1 VTDEIKITARAAEQR
16 DDLLASRATFAAGN
30 SKRIA
35 EIDKLGKILSSFG
48 VLVIGG
54 VGLAKFSD
62 IFPYES
68 RWYVV
73 VLMGIGF
80 AMMLAGA
87 ASGAWRLHRAIR
99 PSVIRSS
106 VRRIPDTSPKEA
118 QTIRAIYSDLLT
130 STDSANMRAFEAR
143 AARLD
148 RVSDRVPGAAEAL
161 RSEAE
166 VIDAERSLAFMQA
179 RNAVLSAR
187 AGAAIKAAGICTV
200 IFLIGLGTV
209 VITIDWMEADR
220 AAVAKAAEAKK
231 AASAPA
237 PEETLAEGEQRVKV
251 EKGELNVDKLCAE
264 NAAAGIYPAGSIP
277 DFCQPPKAGITD
289 WLKKKLP
296 LLAPLLGSG

>member
-1 VTDEIKITARAAEQR
+1 MTAETGITARATEKR
-16 DDLLASRATFAAGN
+16 DELLLSRKAFSDGN
-30 SKRIA
+30 AKRIG

-62 IFPYES
+62 VFPYES
-68 RWYVV
+68 RWYVI
-73 VLMGIGF
+73 VLMFAGF
-80 AMMLAGA
+80 AMMLTGA
-87 ASGAWRLHRAIR
+87 SLGAWRLHRSIR
-99 PSVIRSS
+99 PSVMRSS
-106 VRRIPDTSPKEA
+106 IRRIPDTSVRESE
-118 QTIRAIYSDLLT
+118 TIRAIYSDLLT
-130 STDSANMRAFEAR
+130 STDSANMSAFEAR

-148 RVSDRVPGAAEAL
+148 RVSERIPAAAEEL
-161 RSEAE
+161 RSQAA

-187 AGAAIKAAGICTV
+187 TRAAIKAAGACTI

-220 AAVAKAAEAKK
+220 AAVAKAAEEKK

-237 PEETLAEGEQRVKV
+237 PKETQAEIEQRTKA

-264 NAAAGIYPAGSIP
+264 NAAAGIYPPGAVP
-277 DFCQPPKAGITD
+277 KFCLPPEPGLTE
-289 WLKKKLP
+289 WLQKKLP